1 MVNIFQEQF
10 LLFNSSIPPTN
21 IQIEGIFYYDNINAI
36 SDFSAKEYPIDQI
49 EWVYNEN
56 NLRIPYVNGKRQQLI
71 AVKDEYFN
79 YISSARLLED
89 TDIICGENFIP
100 YADIF
105 IGTNRS
111 YNSNPNNK
119 RIVKKFVN
127 FENANENDINN
138 IKKIFVKTE
147 DLKLLK
153 NKFGRFLENKII
165 ISHNS
170 DNGITEDYLITKA
183 KVQFSQN
190 CLIKAKNLVPIPIGI
205 ENTQWFDHSIFHRVR
220 KMDIPKTKNI
230 YFLFSVKTHKSRRN
244 CLDILSKKLEWNTKL
259 PKEEYFK
266 ELKRHKYAICPRG
279 NGLDT
284 HRLWE
289 CLYLDVIPIMLKK
302 DSTNISGLPIIYLD
316 KWEDLGVLTNKFVNQ
331 KLSKISMRFYTQFL
345 YSNKN
350 NN

>member
-10 LLFNSSIPPTN
+10 LLFNSSIPPSN
-21 IQIEGIFYYDNINAI
+21 IKMEGIFYYDNINAI
-36 SDFSAKEYPIDQI
+36 SDFSAKEYSIDQI
-49 EWVYNEN
+49 EWIYNDN

-79 YISSARLLED
+79 YISSARLLKD

-100 YADIF
+100 HVDIF
-105 IGTNRS
+105 FGTNRS
-111 YNSNPNNK
+111 YNANPNNK

-127 FENANENDINN
+127 FENANENDIKN

-147 DLKLLK
+147 DLRLLK

-170 DNGITEDYLITKA
+170 DNEVNENNLIKNA

-190 CLIKAKNLVPIPIGI
+190 CIIKAKNLVPIPIGI
-205 ENTQWFDHSIFHRVR
+205 ENRQWFNHSIFHRVR
-220 KMDIPKTKNI
+220 KMNIPKTKNI
-230 YFLFSVKTHKSRRN
+230 YFLFSVNTHKSRKT
-244 CLDILSKKLEWNTKL
+244 CLDILSKKLKWNKKL

-316 KWEDLGVLTNKFVNQ
+316 KWEDLGNLTNKFNNQ
-331 KLSKISMRFYTQFL
+331 RLSKISMSFYAQFL
-345 YSNKN
+345 
-350 NN
+350 

>member
-1 MVNIFQEQF
+1 MLNIFQKQF
-10 LLFNSSIPPTN
+10 LLFNPSEPPANIP
-21 IQIEGIFYYDNINAI
+21 IEGIFYYDNIKAI
-36 SDFSAKEYPIDQI
+36 SDFSVKEYSINQI
-49 EWVYNEN
+49 EWIYNEN
-56 NLRIPYVNGKRQQLI
+56 NLRIPHVNGKRQQLI

-79 YISSARLLED
+79 YISSAQILED
-89 TDIICGENFIP
+89 TDIICGEKFITH
-100 YADIF
+100 ADMF
-105 IGTNRS
+105 IGTTRS
-111 YNSNPNNK
+111 YNANPNNK
-119 RIVKKFVN
+119 TIVKKFVN
-127 FENANENDINN
+127 IEDAIVDDINN
-138 IKKIFVKTE
+138 SKKIFVKTE

-153 NKFGRFLENKII
+153 NKFIPFLKNKII

-170 DNGITEDYLITKA
+170 DDEINENNLINNA

-205 ENTQWFDHSIFHRVR
+205 ENTQWFNHAIFHKVR

-244 CLDILSKKLEWNTKL
+244 CFDILSKKLEWNTKL
-259 PKEEYFK
+259 SKEEYFK

-289 CLYLDVIPIMLKK
+289 CFYLDVIPIMLKS

-316 KWEDLGVLTNKFVNQ
+316 KWENLAVLTNKFVNQ
-331 KLSKISMRFYTQFL
+331 QLSKISMSFYAQFL
-345 YSNKN
+345 H
-350 NN
+350 

>member
-1 MVNIFQEQF
+1 MVNIFQKQF
-10 LLFNSSIPPTN
+10 LLFNPSEPPAN
-21 IQIEGIFYYDNINAI
+21 ISVEGIFYYDNIKAI
-36 SDFSAKEYPIDQI
+36 TDFSAKEYPIEQI
-49 EWVYNEN
+49 EWNYNDN

-71 AVKDEYFN
+71 VVKDEYFN

-89 TDIICGENFIP
+89 TDIICGEKFIP

-105 IGTNRS
+105 AGTIRS
-111 YNSNPNNK
+111 YKANPNNK
-119 RIVKKFVN
+119 IIVKKFVN
-127 FENANENDINN
+127 FENANDDDIKNS
-138 IKKIFVKTE
+138 KKIFVKTE
-147 DLKLLK
+147 DLQLLK
-153 NKFGRFLENKII
+153 NKFSRFLENKII

-170 DNGITEDYLITKA
+170 DNEITDKNLIKEA

-205 ENTQWFDHSIFHRVR
+205 ENSQWFNHAILHKVR
-220 KMDIPKTKNI
+220 KMNIPKTKNI
-230 YFLFSVKTHKSRRN
+230 YFLFSLKTHKSRKS

-279 NGLDT
+279 NGIDT

-316 KWEDLGVLTNKFVNQ
+316 KWEDLGNLTNKFINQ
-331 KLSKISMRFYTQFL
+331 RLSKISMRFYTQFL
-345 YSNKN
+345 
-350 NN
+350 

>member
-1 MVNIFQEQF
+1 M
-10 LLFNSSIPPTN
+10 
-21 IQIEGIFYYDNINAI
+21 
-36 SDFSAKEYPIDQI
+36 
-49 EWVYNEN
+49 
-56 NLRIPYVNGKRQQLI
+56 
-71 AVKDEYFN
+71 
-79 YISSARLLED
+79 ED
-89 TDIICGENFIP
+89 RDIICGENFIP

-105 IGTNRS
+105 FGSIRS
-111 YNSNPNNK
+111 YRANPNNK
-119 RIVKKFVN
+119 NIVKKFVN
-127 FENANENDINN
+127 FDEANENDIKNSN
-138 IKKIFVKTE
+138 KIFVKTE

-153 NKFGRFLENKII
+153 NKFGKFLDNKII

-170 DNGITEDYLITKA
+170 DNEITDNNLIKQA

-205 ENTQWFDHSIFHRVR
+205 ENRQWFDHSIFHKVR

-230 YFLFSVKTHKSRRN
+230 YFLFNVNTHKSRKN
-244 CLDILSKKLEWNTKL
+244 CLDVLSKKLKWNTKL

-289 CLYLDVIPIMLKK
+289 CLYLDVIPIMLKR

-316 KWEDLGVLTNKFVNQ
+316 KWEDLEHLTNKFNNQ
-331 KLSKISMRFYTQFL
+331 KLNKILLSYYGQFL
-345 YSNKN
+345 
-350 NN
+350 

>member
-1 MVNIFQEQF
+1 MLNIFQKQF
-10 LLFNSSIPPTN
+10 LLFNPSEPPANIP
-21 IQIEGIFYYDNINAI
+21 IEGIFYYDNIKAI
-36 SDFSAKEYPIDQI
+36 SDFSAKEYSINQI
-49 EWVYNEN
+49 EWIYNEN

-111 YNSNPNNK
+111 YNANPNNK

-127 FENANENDINN
+127 FDNANVDDIKNS
-138 IKKIFVKTE
+138 KKIFVKTE
-147 DLKLLK
+147 DLKILK
-153 NKFGRFLENKII
+153 NKFSKFLENKII

-170 DNGITEDYLITKA
+170 DNGINETTLITEA

-205 ENTQWFDHSIFHRVR
+205 ENRQWFDHSIFHRVR

-230 YFLFSVKTHKSRRN
+230 YFLFSLKTHKSRRN
-244 CLDILSKKLEWNTKL
+244 CFDILSKKLEWNTKL

-316 KWEDLGVLTNKFVNQ
+316 KWEDLGNLTNKFVNQ
-331 KLSKISMRFYTQFL
+331 QLSKISMSFYAQFL
-345 YSNKN
+345 Q
-350 NN
+350 

>member
-1 MVNIFQEQF
+1 MMNIFQKQF
-10 LLFNSSIPPTN
+10 QLFNPSEQHSN
-21 IQIEGIFYYDNINAI
+21 ISVEGIFYYDNIREI
-36 SDFSAKEYPIDQI
+36 SDFSAKEYSIEQI
-49 EWVYNEN
+49 EWIYNEN

-79 YISSARLLED
+79 YISSSRLLED
-89 TDIICGENFIP
+89 TDIICGEKFIP

-105 IGTNRS
+105 VGTTRS
-111 YNSNPNNK
+111 YKANPNNK

-127 FENANENDINN
+127 FENANIDDIKNS
-138 IKKIFVKTE
+138 KKIFVKTE

-153 NKFGRFLENKII
+153 NKFSPFLENKII

-170 DNGITEDYLITKA
+170 DNGITEDNLIKEA

-205 ENTQWFDHSIFHRVR
+205 ENTQWFDHSIFHKVR
-220 KMDIPKTKNI
+220 KMDIPKTKHI
-230 YFLFSVKTHKSRRN
+230 YFLFSLKTHKSRRN
-244 CLDILSKKLEWNTKL
+244 CFDVLSKKLEWNTKL

-289 CLYLDVIPIMLKK
+289 CLYMDVIPIMLKS

-316 KWEDLGVLTNKFVNQ
+316 KWEDLGNLTNNFINQ
-331 KLSKISMRFYTQFL
+331 QLSKISMSFYTQFL
-345 YSNKN
+345 Y
-350 NN
+350 

>member
-1 MVNIFQEQF
+1 MVNIFQKQF
-10 LLFNSSIPPTN
+10 LLFNPSESPAN
-21 IQIEGIFYYDNINAI
+21 ISVEGIFYYDNIREI

-49 EWVYNEN
+49 EWIYNEN

-71 AVKDEYFN
+71 AVKEEYFN

-105 IGTNRS
+105 AGTTRS

-119 RIVKKFVN
+119 RIVKMFVN
-127 FENANENDINN
+127 FENANENDIKNSKN
-138 IKKIFVKTE
+138 IFVKTE

-170 DNGITEDYLITKA
+170 DNGITEDYLITEA

-259 PKEEYFK
+259 PKDEYFK

-279 NGLDT
+279 NGIDT

-331 KLSKISMRFYTQFL
+331 QLSKISMCFYAQFL
-345 YSNKN
+345 
-350 NN
+350 

>member
-1 MVNIFQEQF
+1 MVNIFQKQF
-10 LLFNSSIPPTN
+10 LLFNPSEPPAN
-21 IQIEGIFYYDNINAI
+21 ISVEGVFYYDNIREI
-36 SDFSAKEYPIDQI
+36 TDFSAKKYPIEQI
-49 EWVYNEN
+49 EWNYNEN

-89 TDIICGENFIP
+89 TDIICGEKFIP

-105 IGTNRS
+105 AGTIRS
-111 YNSNPNNK
+111 YNSNQNNK

-127 FENANENDINN
+127 FENANDDDIKNSN
-138 IKKIFVKTE
+138 KIFVKTE
-147 DLKLLK
+147 DLQLLK
-153 NKFGRFLENKII
+153 NKFGKLLENKII

-170 DNGITEDYLITKA
+170 DNEITDKNLIKEA

-190 CLIKAKNLVPIPIGI
+190 CVIKAKNLVPIPIGI
-205 ENTQWFDHSIFHRVR
+205 ENSQWFDHSILHNVR
-220 KMDIPKTKNI
+220 KMNIPKTKNI
-230 YFLFSVKTHKSRRN
+230 YFLFSLKTHKSRKN
-244 CLDILSKKLEWNTKL
+244 CFDILSKKLEWNTKL

-316 KWEDLGVLTNKFVNQ
+316 KWEDLGNLTNNFINQ

-345 YSNKN
+345 
-350 NN
+350 

>member
-1 MVNIFQEQF
+1 MVNIFQKQF
-10 LLFNSSIPPTN
+10 LLFNSSNPPANIPV
-21 IQIEGIFYYDNINAI
+21 EGVFYYDNINSI
-36 SDFSAKEYPIDQI
+36 SDFSLKEYSIEQI
-49 EWVYNEN
+49 EWTYNDN
-56 NLRIPYVNGKRQQLI
+56 NLRIPYVNGIRLQLI
-71 AVKDEYFN
+71 SVKDEYFN

-89 TDIICGENFIP
+89 RDIICGENFIP

-119 RIVKKFVN
+119 RIVKKFIN
-127 FENANENDINN
+127 FDEANENDIKNS
-138 IKKIFVKTE
+138 KKIFVKTE

-153 NKFGRFLENKII
+153 NKFGKFLDNKII

-170 DNGITEDYLITKA
+170 DNEITDNNLIKQA

-205 ENTQWFDHSIFHRVR
+205 ENRQWFDHSIFHKVR

-230 YFLFSVKTHKSRRN
+230 YFLFNVNTHKSRKN
-244 CLDILSKKLEWNTKL
+244 CFDILSKKLKWNTKL

-289 CLYLDVIPIMLKK
+289 CLYLDVIPIMLKR

-316 KWEDLGVLTNKFVNQ
+316 KWEDLEHLTNKFNNQ
-331 KLSKISMRFYTQFL
+331 KLNKILLSYYGQFL
-345 YSNKN
+345 
-350 NN
+350 